1 MSAAIEQAV
10 ERYALAF
17 VEQIKAEIAA
27 HEGRYRYLTKVVVLA
42 QARNVAR
49 ARGVPVD
56 PKVDAIL
63 GDWPRGDLP

>member
-1 MSAAIEQAV
+1 MSAAIERAV
-10 ERYALAF
+10 ARYVLAF
-17 VEQIKAEIAA
+17 VDQIKAGIAA
-27 HEGRYRYLTKVVVLA
+27 RESRYRLLTQATVLA

-49 ARGVPVD
+49 ARGEPVD